1 MVRLLPAVALCAA
14 LTAQSLPVYDT
25 PDLKGKLYKTVF
37 RPGVG
42 TLSAAD
48 VKPLPAAVGARLQR
62 FLDRRA
68 TFASRLQGNASSMDD
83 VAIEAKKRRV
93 EGAIVALIEAPG
105 IEQAAAD
112 YAQQTFIANEW
123 KDAGQPAKEANAAEE
138 FLKKD
143 PATPLAPFIYVFIA
157 DRQRAAFEAMNVGT
171 DKEQMTAAA
180 KKYRTFLQRARSSG
194 DSIFTLLADDMDRQ
208 PFLHRKTEFH
218 PRDFDP
224 DS

>member
-1 MVRLLPAVALCAA
+1 MITLALLLFVLAA
-14 LTAQSLPVYDT
+14 AQTLPVYET

-42 TLSAAD
+42 TLAEDDLKPLGAAD
-48 VKPLPAAVGARLQR
+48 RQRLER
-62 FLDRRA
+62 FLARRA
-68 TFASRLQGNASSMDD
+68 KFASRLQGSASSIAD

-93 EGAIVALIEAPG
+93 EGAIVALVDAPG
-105 IEQAAAD
+105 VEQAAVD

-123 KDAGQPAKEANAAEE
+123 PTAEQPAREANAAEE

-157 DRQRAAFEAMNVGT
+157 DRQRAAFEAMNAAT
-171 DKEQMTAAA
+171 DKDRMTAAS
-180 KKYRTFLQRARSSG
+180 KKYRTFMQRARSSG
-194 DSIFTLLADDMDRQ
+194 DPIFKLLADDMDRQ
-208 PFLHRKTEFH
+208 PFLYRKTEFH